1 MGKKVIVIHPG
12 SRFLRIGRASDA
24 YPIITPHCIARRI
37 RASPPSAVITNGSVI
52 VDAGSGAAAESQGDG
67 VASTATE
74 VEAAEADQDKDEAMD
89 VDEDDD
95 EDSPHSP
102 VPDVRRVALND
113 FCSVYS
119 GSLVSLIVTP
129 TTLLLHTLFRW

>member
-37 RASPPSAVITNGSVI
+37 RVPPLSTVITNGLTKAVA
-52 VDAGSGAAAESQGDG
+52 VSGTAAESQGEDA
-67 VASTATE
+67 ASAATRE
-74 VEAAEADQDKDEAMD
+74 EAAEADQDKEDAMD

-102 VPDVRRVALND
+102 VPDV
-113 FCSVYS
+113 S
-119 GSLVSLIVTP
+119 
-129 TTLLLHTLFRW
+129 

>member
-37 RASPPSAVITNGSVI
+37 RVPPPLLTITNGSAKQ
-52 VDAGSGAAAESQGDG
+52 AGGSETAAESQGEG
-67 VASTATE
+67 SASTSTGE
-74 VEAAEADQDKDEAMD
+74 ETAEADQDNDQAMD
-89 VDEDDD
+89 VDEDDDD

-102 VPDVRRVALND
+102 VPDVSQIENLQ
-113 FCSVYS
+113 S
-119 GSLVSLIVTP
+119 GLFVIFTSMLRLLTPPIRLHMLI
-129 TTLLLHTLFRW
+129 RW